1 MKRYFSSLA
10 KSGLVVLGVM
20 LLQACQQFP
29 DPKDYFP
36 LEKGLKWHYRVSEQ
50 LVGQDS
56 RDKERE
62 HRFSIENLG
71 EIALG
76 GEFADQEVSIRRTSD
91 DTEYYILKND
101 DGVYRI
107 GKRTQVE
114 LKPRFDKEM
123 RTILPIAAVQA
134 AATGTPLTSTV
145 VEEMGSENEAFA
157 VKNKGL
163 HWYLE
168 TQPYILHA
176 TSSHSLPDPKERRF
190 NLAFDVISTTAEVR
204 VPAGMFKNCIQLQ
217 GKGAI
222 SFYADPR
229 IGYQEVI
236 ITQTEW
242 YAPGVGLVKLV
253 REEPLNL
260 EIYKGGH
267 IHFEL
272 TRFEQ

>member
-1 MKRYFSSLA
+1 MNDYLFYLLKA
-10 KSGLVVLGVM
+10 GLIVLGICA
-20 LLQACQQFP
+20 LQACQQSP
-29 DPKDYFP
+29 DSKDYFP

-50 LVGQDS
+50 RVGREW
-56 RDKERE
+56 RDQEQE
-62 HRFSIENLG
+62 YPFSIENLG

-76 GEFADQEVSIRRTSD
+76 GEYADQDVSVRRTSD

-114 LKPRFDKEM
+114 LKPRFDPEM
-123 RTILPIAAVQA
+123 RTIIPIAAIQA
-134 AATGTPLTSTV
+134 AATGASLTSTAI
-145 VEEMGSENEAFA
+145 EELGSENEAFA
-157 VKNKGL
+157 VKNRGL

-168 TQPYILHA
+168 TQPYLLHA

-190 NLAFDVISTTAEVR
+190 NLAFDVISTAAEVR
-204 VPAGMFKNCIQLQ
+204 VPAGTFKNCIQIQ

-242 YAPGVGLVKLV
+242 YAPGVGLVKLI
-253 REEPLNL
+253 REEPLHL
-260 EIYKGGH
+260 EMYKGGR
-267 IHFEL
+267 IYFEL
-272 TRFEQ
+272 TRFEG